1 MAEPRVVDVVPYLTE
16 QPAERLARGAG
27 RLAGLL
33 AHVIDGGPAATNP
46 SLAEV
51 RRFLF
56 AMSGV
61 HETNNE
67 QLGAL
72 LDEDTS
78 HPLDRLIACYGLTP
92 VEVDLLLLAGM
103 PEEHEGYG
111 SAMRALHP
119 RGEPRPTTGLAAQ
132 MVCHSGAER
141 TLLRET
147 LETGVAMRAGM
158 LTLAGDA
165 PFWERSLVPCE
176 ALWPALLDIDAW
188 PAGFAHE
195 RELGDAAGLEEW
207 FNDDASLQASRALRD
222 PVPRLILVTAET
234 ERIAADRAVAL
245 AVHAG
250 VVAERIMLPPSMGE
264 QAERAAGV
272 HCALR
277 GSVPL
282 ITVAPSDGPSA
293 PAAPMLAEFPGPV
306 IVCAR
311 HGQVVVRGARPVI
324 SVHVT
329 RLRSDARARMWSTS
343 LPELGMH
350 APTLAARYTVEPS
363 SAREVA
369 ADARS
374 RARLEE
380 RHVSI
385 DDVADGVRTRSN
397 VSLATG
403 VSLVTP
409 AATWNDLVLPP
420 ASMAHLH
427 EIIGRFVHQGRVLDE
442 WGFLERRRGAR
453 GVRVLFAGPPGTG
466 KTLAAEVIA
475 DTLGVDLLVVD
486 IARVVSKWIGET
498 EKNLADVFD
507 AAERTQAVLLFDEAD
522 ALFGKRTEVKD
533 AHDRYANLETA
544 YLLTRLERF
553 EGLAILATNLRQHI
567 DAAFTRRLEFV
578 VDFTEPNATEREALW
593 RCHLPPRAPLAGDVR
608 LSERAALYPIV
619 GGLIRNAS
627 VAAGFLATAENTA
640 ITRDHLVRAVR
651 REYEKVGRAFPGAP
665 AGSASH

>member
-1 MAEPRVVDVVPYLTE
+1 MAEPRTVDVVPYLTE

-27 RLAGLL
+27 RVAGLI
-33 AHVIDGGPAATNP
+33 ARVIDGGPTAGNA

-51 RRFLF
+51 RRFLL
-56 AMSGV
+56 AMSDL
-61 HETNNE
+61 HATDNE

-72 LDEDTS
+72 FDEDIS
-78 HPLDRLIACYGLTP
+78 HPLDRLTACYRLTP

-119 RGEPRPTTGLAAQ
+119 RNEPRPTTGLAAQ
-132 MVCHSGAER
+132 IFCHSGAER
-141 TLLRET
+141 LLLRET
-147 LETGVAMRAGM
+147 LETGVAVRAGM
-158 LTLAGDA
+158 LAFSGDA
-165 PFWERSLVPCE
+165 PFWERTLVTCE
-176 ALWPALLDIDAW
+176 ALWPALLGIDVW
-188 PAGFAHE
+188 PSGFAHE
-195 RELGDAAGLEEW
+195 RELGDAAGLEDW
-207 FNDDASLQASRALRD
+207 FDEDEAAQACRALRD
-222 PVPRLILVTAET
+222 PVARLILITAET

-250 VVAERIMLPPSMGE
+250 VVAERITLPSSLGE
-264 QAERAAGV
+264 QAERIAGV

-282 ITVAPSDGPSA
+282 LTVAPGEGPAS
-293 PAAPMLAEFPGPV
+293 PVAPMLAELPGPV

-311 HGQVVVRGARPVI
+311 HGQVAVRGARPVV

-329 RLRSDARARMWSTS
+329 RLRSEARTRMWSAS
-343 LPELGMH
+343 LPELGEH
-350 APTLAARYTVEPS
+350 APVLAARYTVEPT

-374 RARLEE
+374 RARLDE
-380 RHVSI
+380 RHISI
-385 DDVADGVRTRSN
+385 DDVVDGVRTRSN
-397 VSLATG
+397 VALATG

-409 AATWNDLVLPP
+409 TATWDDLVLPLE
-420 ASMAHLH
+420 SLSHLR

-578 VDFTEPNATEREALW
+578 LDFTEPNATDREALW
-593 RCHLPPRAPLAGDVR
+593 RCHLPPRAPLAADVR
-608 LSERAALYPIV
+608 LSELAALYPIV
-619 GGLIRNAS
+619 GGLIRNAA
-627 VAAGFLATAENTA
+627 VAAGFLATADRTA
-640 ITRDHLVRAVR
+640 ITRDHFVRAVR
-651 REYEKVGRAFPGAP
+651 REYEKAGRAFPGAP